1 MSKVGLICEGG
12 GTKAAYTAG
21 VLECFLDQGIDFP
34 YSAGISAGAFCLLA
48 YVSKQKDR
56 LRVTGVDSAARKQ
69 AVGLYPILHEKA
81 IFGIYSTYNFVEEKA
96 PLDIKTFRENE
107 CELEMGLYNIETG
120 KIEYFNKKQYSE
132 DGMIVKAA
140 CSLLMLTHP
149 VIIDGK
155 RYMDGGLIDMIPVE
169 QALKNECQAVI
180 FISTKE
186 ENYVRKPAPN
196 WQLRLA
202 RMIYRR
208 EPYIAKDLS
217 VRHENYQKQ
226 WERVKALEKEGKAL
240 ILRPSKDMGITR
252 YTTDHDKLGQWYD
265 LGYTDTLHRIDE
277 IKSFLN
283 KK

>member
-169 QALKNECQAVI
+169 QALKNEGQAVI
-180 FISTKE
+180 FRSTKE